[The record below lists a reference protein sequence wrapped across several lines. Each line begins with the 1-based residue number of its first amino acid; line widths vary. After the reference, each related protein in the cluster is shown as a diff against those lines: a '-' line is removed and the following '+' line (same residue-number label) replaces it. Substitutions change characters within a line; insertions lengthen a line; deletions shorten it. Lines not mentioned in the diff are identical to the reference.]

1 MERIINPVRER
12 WVDLLKRPRMEN
24 ADLQKICKAI
34 FAEVLK
40 DGDNALVLVSL
51 TPKTSTNSLALYH
64 TSSSINERIIS

>member
-40 DGDNALVLVSL
+40 DGDKALVKYTWFFDQAKGYQSYP
-51 TPKTSTNSLALYH
+51 TDPWICQ
-64 TSSSINERIIS
+64 SI

>member
-40 DGDNALVLVSL
+40 DGDKALLNIPVFRPS
-51 TPKTSTNSLALYH
+51 
-64 TSSSINERIIS
+64 

>member
-12 WVDLLKRPRMEN
+12 WVDLLKRPQMEN

-40 DGDNALVLVSL
+40 DGDKDRKSVV
-51 TPKTSTNSLALYH
+51 
-64 TSSSINERIIS
+64 

>member
-40 DGDNALVLVSL
+40 DGDKALVKYTWFFDQS
-51 TPKTSTNSLALYH
+51 
-64 TSSSINERIIS
+64 